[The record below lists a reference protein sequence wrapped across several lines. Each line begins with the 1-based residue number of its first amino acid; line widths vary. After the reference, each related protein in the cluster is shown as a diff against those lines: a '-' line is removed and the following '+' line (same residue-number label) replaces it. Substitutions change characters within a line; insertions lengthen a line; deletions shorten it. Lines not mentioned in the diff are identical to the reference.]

1 MVTPQIPDLP
11 RDWHAVEPSSGTEDA
26 AAVPDDRLGVALG
39 HVRLAGA
46 RLLAEAGQ
54 ASDSLLLGLEC
65 LDLEDLFADLDVV
78 PAYITGEW
86 APADSLDVAIG
97 LVDAHADE
105 VTLAIWA
112 ALRAIRARLG

>member
-11 RDWHAVEPSSGTEDA
+11 PDRPSAEPQSGSEA
-26 AAVPDDRLGVALG
+26 APALPDDRLGVALG
-39 HVRLAGA
+39 HVRFAGA

-105 VTLAIWA
+105 VPLAIWA

>member
-1 MVTPQIPDLP
+1 MVTADTPDIPLGDP
-11 RDWHAVEPSSGTEDA
+11 AAGPSSGAQDA
-26 AAVPDDRLGVALG
+26 VVLPDDRLGVAMG

-46 RLLAEAGQ
+46 RLLAEAGH
-54 ASDSLLLGLEC
+54 APDSLLLGLEC

>member
-1 MVTPQIPDLP
+1 MVTADIPDP
-11 RDWHAVEPSSGTEDA
+11 APGGPAARPASDASDA
-26 AAVPDDRLGVALG
+26 AALPDDRLGVALG

-46 RLLAEAGQ
+46 RLLAEADQ
-54 ASDSLLLGLEC
+54 ARDNLLLGLEC

-86 APADSLDVAIG
+86 APVDSLDVAIG